1 MEGLRSFLHGRAPTL
16 AKRVFQM
23 LVLEA
28 MACHNIRFWHAAFG
42 WPGTLNDINICNGS
56 SLHEELTS
64 GRWGTS
70 VDFPFSI
77 GDYSFT
83 KLFVLV
89 NGIYPELS
97 RFVNTF
103 GEPIS

>member
-1 MEGLRSFLHGRAPTL
+1 VAWQGTHSGKAGFP
-16 AKRVFQM
+16 M

-28 MACHNIRFWHAAFG
+28 MAGDNIRFWHAAFG

-56 SLHEELTS
+56 LLHEELTS

-70 VDFPFSI
+70 FDFPFSI
-77 GDYSFT
+77 GDFSFT

-89 NGIYPELS
+89 DGIYPELS
-97 RFVNTF
+97 RFVKIF